1 MRMSR
6 KVSDFMLKLKQIRL
20 SKGLTQQDI
29 AKILGVSHQT
39 AAKYEVE
46 QVKLNHQQIIKLCLE
61 LDVTPDELLG
71 FKEAYDKY
79 TEYLQSLLEDE
90 VEQ

>member
-1 MRMSR
+1 MSM
-6 KVSDFMLKLKQIRL
+6 KVSDFMLKLKEIRV
-20 SKGLTQQDI
+20 SKGLKQQDI
-29 AKILGVSHQT
+29 AEILGITQ
-39 AAKYEVE
+39 AAASRLESE
-46 QVKLNHQQIIKLCLE
+46 ERKLDQDQIIKLSLALE
-61 LDVTPDELLG
+61 VTPDELLG

>member
-1 MRMSR
+1 
-6 KVSDFMLKLKQIRL
+6 MLKLKQIRL

-79 TEYLQSLLEDE
+79 TKYLESLDEDQ

>member
-46 QVKLNHQQIIKLCLE
+46 QVKLNHQQIIKLCLD